1 MRSCPKGRER
11 SRGLCLFS
19 PPLTHD
25 QTRYIFETN
34 TIGIEGKSIRVDD
47 IVETTNHFCC
57 LDLIS
62 DRAEERLTEGLIKEL
77 YTILKSGTSDSR
89 KKWFAVGG

>member
-1 MRSCPKGRER
+1 M
-11 SRGLCLFS
+11 
-19 PPLTHD
+19 
-25 QTRYIFETN
+25 
-34 TIGIEGKSIRVDD
+34 DD